1 METKYCKRCG
11 RAILPMLINWKD
23 NKPII
28 KDVSIEGDNNE
39 RFCGYCASSCFFING
54 NMYSMEEALN
64 LIKLK
69 KISPPKAKAMGIR
82 NGRTI

>member
-11 RAILPMLINWKD
+11 RVILPMLVDWKD
-23 NKPII
+23 NKPVI
-28 KDVSIEGDNNE
+28 KDVSIEGNNNE

-54 NMYSMEEALN
+54 NMYSLEEAV
-64 LIKLK
+64 KLTK
-69 KISPPKAKAMGIR
+69 SISPPKAKAMGIR